1 MDDKPKKV
9 ISIRLDPDLWREV
22 KKAAIDA
29 NLNIQ
34 QYVNNALIVKIWKTY
49 KEGRTE

>member
-1 MDDKPKKV
+1 MEEKKKV
-9 ISIRLDPDLWREV
+9 ISIRLYPALWKEV

-34 QYVNNALIVKIWKTY
+34 QYVNNALIDKIWKTY
-49 KEGRTE
+49 KEGRE